1 MRFPRLT
8 LHAKAFAL
16 PGALSYLEPFESD
29 ARRLAD
35 MGLVRGADGNVYPAP
50 SDKTGME
57 PKRAA

>member
-16 PGALSYLEPFESD
+16 PGALSYLEPFASD
-29 ARRLAD
+29 TRRLAD

-50 SDKTGME
+50 ADQPVAE